1 MSTDAGSPIAPQPPF
16 SLDLP
21 RITSLR
27 IRRVKFEAPSL
38 EHFKSSLARHRQA
51 IEFIIQTDGVVP
63 TRAYGPALF
72 VGNVEISNSERM
84 GKTTWRF
91 LHFEADTLT
100 PGAPI
105 SWGWM
110 KDSKEKILR
119 TEFRYEVEGEKTPEG
134 AQQATTE

>member
-1 MSTDAGSPIAPQPPF
+1 MSTDAGSPIASQPPF

-21 RITSLR
+21 RITNLR
-27 IRRVKFEAPSL
+27 IRRVKFEASSL

-72 VGNVEISNSERM
+72 VGNVEVSNSELT

-91 LHFEADTLT
+91 LHFEPEKLT

-110 KDSKEKILR
+110 KDPKEKLLR
-119 TEFRYEVEGEKTPEG
+119 TEFRYEVESDKTTEG
-134 AQQATTE
+134 ATEIMTE